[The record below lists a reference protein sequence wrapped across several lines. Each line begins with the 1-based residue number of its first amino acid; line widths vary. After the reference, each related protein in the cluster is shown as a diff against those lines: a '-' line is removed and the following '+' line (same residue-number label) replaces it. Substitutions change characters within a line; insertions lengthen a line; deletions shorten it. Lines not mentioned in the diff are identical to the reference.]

1 LPAEAELAALSS
13 LTSKQVAP
21 ERTRQSLCT
30 ARDTGGPNA
39 VSDPYLL
46 RIKLKLSNME
56 KPQQSVVRLEDI
68 DFKYQNEAENHSQ
81 AAQRNLEE
89 EVKSEEPMQGEML

>member
-1 LPAEAELAALSS
+1 
-13 LTSKQVAP
+13 
-21 ERTRQSLCT
+21 
-30 ARDTGGPNA
+30 
-39 VSDPYLL
+39 
-46 RIKLKLSNME
+46 ME